1 MKSCYSGICN
11 GVMLKIYSLFQVYN
25 NNNNNNNNTEI
36 LQYSLL
42 FACSSLQQA
51 QTLKTWTLFRQTTD
65 VTTLSDR
72 FS

>member
-1 MKSCYSGICN
+1 MKVCYSGICN
-11 GVMLKIYSLFQVYN
+11 GVMLKICGLFQVSYN
-25 NNNNNNNNTEI
+25 NHNNNNNTEI

-42 FACSSLQQA
+42 FACSSLQQ
-51 QTLKTWTLFRQTTD
+51 TLTLQTWTLFRQTTD